1 MHGLVRKPFPGKSV
15 MRIRPAFR
23 GLLAAL
29 LAAVVLSAGST
40 PAMACTRVLYEA
52 KDGTVITGRS
62 MDWGEDLKSN
72 MWVLP
77 RGMKRDGMGG
87 PHSYTWESKY
97 GSLIVS
103 GYDIGTSEG
112 MNEKGL
118 VVNMLALVESDY
130 GKPPEGS
137 KAISMS
143 TWAQYIL
150 DTHATVASAVAD
162 FRNARFQV
170 QTLVLPTGKPANMH
184 LAIADP
190 TGDSAILEYVNG
202 KLVIHHG
209 KQYKVMTNSPTY
221 DKQLAIM
228 EYWRSAGGLLKSLPG
243 TSSGADRF
251 VRATY
256 LLEAIPTEA
265 KPLYISGVAGQK
277 FHFQAMMSVL
287 SVVRSVGTPLGID
300 VDDQPWVSSTIWRTV
315 SDSTNRVVLFD
326 SAMTPATF
334 WVRLDDLDLKPGA
347 PVKKLELV
355 GGKTYSGNAADKF
368 VDAKL
373 FEFAALGGHFE
384 APKK

>member
-1 MHGLVRKPFPGKSV
+1 MHANHAPLR
-15 MRIRPAFR
+15 
-23 GLLAAL
+23 LLIL
-29 LAAVVLSAGST
+29 LIVAVVST
-40 PAMACTRVLYEA
+40 VSTAPLTACTRVLYVA

-87 PHSYTWESKY
+87 KNSISWESKY
-97 GSLIVS
+97 GSLIVT
-103 GYDIGTSEG
+103 GYDIGTCDG

-130 GKPPEGS
+130 GKPPEGT
-137 KAISMS
+137 KLICMS

-150 DTHATVASAVAD
+150 DNHATVAEAIAD
-162 FRNARFQV
+162 LKKENFQV
-170 QTLVLPTGKPANMH
+170 QTVVLPTGRPANMH
-184 LAIADP
+184 LCIADP
-190 TGDSAILEYVNG
+190 SGDSAVLEYVKG

-228 EYWRSAGGLLKSLPG
+228 EYWKEAGGLTKSLPG
-243 TSSGADRF
+243 TSNAADRF
-251 VRATY
+251 VRATF

-265 KPLYISGVAGQK
+265 NPKYISAVAEKK

-287 SVVRSVGTPLGID
+287 SVMRSVGTPLGINI
-300 VDDQPWVSSTIWRTV
+300 DDQPWVSSTVWRTV
-315 SDSTNRVVLFD
+315 SDSTNRIVMFD
-326 SAMTPATF
+326 SATTAASF
-334 WVRLDDLDLKPGA
+334 WVKLDELDLKPGA

-368 VDAKL
+368 VEAKL
-373 FEFAALGGHFE
+373 FEFASLGGKYE

>member
-1 MHGLVRKPFPGKSV
+1 MKTIH
-15 MRIRPAFR
+15 AFR
-23 GLLAAL
+23 CLLGAL
-29 LAAVVLSAGST
+29 IGSLIFT
-40 PAMACTRVLYEA
+40 TTTMPVAACTRVLYVA
-52 KDGTVITGRS
+52 KDGTVLTGRS

-87 PHSYTWESKY
+87 KNSISWESKY

-130 GKPPEGS
+130 GKPAEGG
-137 KAISMS
+137 KVICMS

-150 DTHATVASAVAD
+150 DNHATVAETVAD
-162 FRNARFQV
+162 LKKETFRV
-170 QTLVLPTGKPANMH
+170 QTVVLPTGKPANMH
-184 LAIADP
+184 LCISDAS
-190 TGDSAILEYVNG
+190 GDSAVFEYVQG

-209 KQYKVMTNSPTY
+209 KDYKVMTNSPTY

-228 EYWRSAGGLLKSLPG
+228 DYWKEAGGMLKSLPG
-243 TSSGADRF
+243 TSRAADRF
-251 VRATY
+251 VRATF
-256 LLEAIPTEA
+256 LLDAIPVEA
-265 KPLYISGVAGQK
+265 SPNYIGGAPQQK
-277 FHFQAMMSVL
+277 FHFQAAMSVL
-287 SVVRSVGTPLGID
+287 SVMRSVGTPLGITQES
-300 VDDQPWVSSTIWRTV
+300 QPWVSSTIWRTV
-315 SDSTNRVVLFD
+315 SDSTNRIVLFD

-347 PVKKLELV
+347 AVKKLELV

-368 VDAKL
+368 VPAKL
-373 FEFAALGGHFE
+373 FDFAPLDHAFE
-384 APKK
+384 GAKK